1 MKTNLKLISLSV
13 VAAIALSACG
23 NNNTAQQT
31 TTEPAPATAAP
42 ADSAPA
48 ATEQVA
54 IKITGAGSTFAQPI
68 FAKWSEG
75 FRAATSLS
83 VHLAASS
90 KSSPRPLIL
99 VHQMRH

>member
-54 IKITGAGSTFAQPI
+54 INITGAGASFPQPI
-68 FAKWSEG
+68 YAKWSED
-75 FRAATSLS
+75 FRAATGGQVNYQSIG
-83 VHLAASS
+83 SS
-90 KSSPRPLIL
+90 GRG
-99 VHQMRH
+99 